1 MRIRLTLSFL
11 LVQAALASGHV
22 TAGVIQNDED
32 PNIVKTADGTF
43 YSVEWYGGYSGWSSG
58 DRVYLTEIS
67 GSAEMVSRDDDEE
80 VATVWV
86 EELDDD

>member
-1 MRIRLTLSFL
+1 MK
-11 LVQAALASGHV
+11 AS
-22 TAGVIQNDED
+22 
-32 PNIVKTADGTF
+32 DGTF

-58 DRVYLTEIS
+58 DRVNLTVIS

-86 EELDDD
+86 DELEDD